1 MKEVT
6 YRVNV
11 ETKGAVKEVDELND
25 SIKNTGKDAK
35 STQDSL
41 NTVTGGAVG
50 RFNAL
55 KTNVLGV
62 VKSFKNLRV
71 AIIASGIGALVL
83 AVVALGQAF
92 TRSEAGQNKF
102 AKLLGVIG
110 SVVNNLLD
118 LLANLGEALISAF
131 ENPKQAIKD
140 FANLIK
146 DNIINRFQGLM
157 ELIPALGK
165 AVSLLFKGEFKE
177 AGKVATN
184 ATAKVVLGVDNVVE
198 KTQAAINKTKE
209 FVKELEEEGK
219 IASKIADDRAKADKI
234 ERKNTVERAKADREI
249 ADLRFKAE
257 QRDKFSV
264 SERIKFLEEASALE
278 EKITNQEIEAAR
290 LRFEAKKAENA
301 LSKSTKEDLDE
312 QAQLEAQLIGL
323 NTSKLRLQKRLQTS
337 LTTFRNE
344 EKAER
349 AAALKAEEDAQKA
362 ELKRIEEK
370 EKAEQIARDKKK
382 AEDEK
387 AEQDAL
393 EADRKALAIK
403 KAADEKA
410 EQKELA
416 RKEEQFNLLQELT
429 NTAQEQEIFKLMQ
442 QYDKKFE
449 LAAGNAELEKALM
462 EQQQKESAAIEE
474 KFNQKKIAENKAT
487 NDKIKANEQQL
498 QDAKFQLASSSLNS
512 IASIANL
519 FAQQNEANAKKAFNI
534 SKAVGIA
541 QTGINTAQAIMKA
554 AAETT
559 DFTPPQ
565 ALRVA
570 NMVAM
575 GVAGAVQIAGIAA
588 QKFQPSGG
596 GASGAGAG
604 GITTPSLSAG
614 GVSATQA
621 PSFNVVGQSGFNQ
634 IAGALGQQPPTQ
646 AFVVAGDVTTA
657 QQLQNNTI
665 QQATF

>member
-1 MKEVT
+1 MKQVT
-6 YRVNV
+6 YKVNV
-11 ETKGAVKEVDELND
+11 DTKGAVKEVDELND
-25 SIKNTGKDAK
+25 SIKDTGKDAK

-55 KTNVLGV
+55 KTNVLGA
-62 VKSFKNLRV
+62 VKSFKSLRV

-102 AKLLGVIG
+102 AKLMGVIG
-110 SVVNNLLD
+110 SIINNLLD
-118 LLANLGEALISAF
+118 VLADLGEALIKVF
-131 ENPKQAIKD
+131 EDPQQAIKD

-146 DNIINRFQGLM
+146 DNIVNRFEGLM

-165 AVSLLFKGEFKE
+165 AVSLLFKGEFAE
-177 AGKVATN
+177 AGKVAAN
-184 ATAKVVLGVDNVVE
+184 ATGKVVLGVENVVE

-209 FVKELEEEGK
+209 FVKELEEE
-219 IASKIADDRAKADKI
+219 ARVAAEIADNRAKADKI
-234 ERKNTVERAKADREI
+234 ERENTVARAKADREI

-349 AAALKAEEDAQKA
+349 ESARKAEEDAQK
-362 ELKRIEEK
+362 LKEDLRKKNEK
-370 EKAEQIARDKKK
+370 EEQIARDKKK
-382 AEDEK
+382 A
-387 AEQDAL
+387 
-393 EADRKALAIK
+393 
-403 KAADEKA
+403 ADEKA
-410 EQKELA
+410 QQEELK
-416 RKEEQFNLLQELT
+416 REEQQWNLLQKIT
-429 NTAQEQEIFKLMQ
+429 NTAQEQELLELAQ

-449 LAAGNAELEKALM
+449 LAVGNAELEKALR
-462 EQQQKESAAIEE
+462 EQQQEDLTAIDKKYSEQRAKNESDATQKSQQERLDAFEQGARTTMNALIAINELTQAFAKEDE
-474 KFNQKKIAENKAT
+474 
-487 NDKIKANEQQL
+487 
-498 QDAKFQLASSSLNS
+498 AS
-512 IASIANL
+512 
-519 FAQQNEANAKKAFNI
+519 QKKAFEVNKAI
-534 SKAVGIA
+534 GIANAIINTSVGVSKALA
-541 QTGINTAQAIMKA
+541 SAPPPLNFINAAIVTAS
-554 AAETT
+554 
-559 DFTPPQ
+559 
-565 ALRVA
+565 
-570 NMVAM
+570 
-575 GVAGAVQIAGIAA
+575 GIAA
-588 QKFQPSGG
+588 VKNIQKTQFNSSSFDTTSPSTSTG
-596 GASGAGAG
+596 GANTS
-604 GITTPSLSAG
+604 P
-614 GVSATQA
+614 TQP

-634 IAGALGQQPPTQ
+634 VAGALGQQQPVQ
-646 AFVVAGDVTTA
+646 AFVVAGDVTSA

>member
-131 ENPKQAIKD
+131 ENPKEALMS
-140 FANLIK
+140 FVNLLK
-146 DNIINRFQGLM
+146 EQVVNRFTGLL
-157 ELIPALGK
+157 ELIPKLGK
-165 AVSLLFKGEFKE
+165 AINLLFKGEFSE
-177 AGKVATN
+177 AGKVAGN
-184 ATAKVVLGVDNVVE
+184 AVGKVVLGVENVVE
-198 KTQAAINKTKE
+198 KTQEATKATKGFIAELQREAEVAA
-209 FVKELEEEGK
+209 
-219 IASKIADDRAKADKI
+219 KIADDRAKADKI
-234 ERKNTVERAKADREI
+234 ERENTVARAKADREI

-362 ELKRIEEK
+362 N
-370 EKAEQIARDKKK
+370 KK
-382 AEDEK
+382 ASDEKKAADEK
-387 AEQDAL
+387 A
-393 EADRKALAIK
+393 RAIK

-410 EQKELA
+410 K
-416 RKEEQFNLLQELT
+416 KEELQRAKKQNDLLQELT
-429 NTAQEQEIFKLMQ
+429 NTAQEQEIYKLKQ
-442 QYDKKFE
+442 QYENKFE
-449 LAAGNAELEKALM
+449 LAKGNAELEKALREKQQEDLTAIDKKYS
-462 EQQQKESAAIEE
+462 EQRAKNESEATQKTQQERLDAFEQAAQTTMNALIAINELTQAFAKEDEAS
-474 KFNQKKIAENKAT
+474 QKKAFEVNKAIGIANAIINT
-487 NDKIKANEQQL
+487 SVGVSKA
-498 QDAKFQLASSSLNS
+498 LASSAPPLNF
-512 IASIANL
+512 I
-519 FAQQNEANAKKAFNI
+519 NAAI
-534 SKAVGIA
+534 V
-541 QTGINTAQAIMKA
+541 TAA
-554 AAETT
+554 
-559 DFTPPQ
+559 
-565 ALRVA
+565 
-570 NMVAM
+570 
-575 GVAGAVQIAGIAA
+575 GVAQVKNIE
-588 QKFQPSGG
+588 KTRFDSSSFDTTSPSTSTGG
-596 GASGAGAG
+596 GA
-604 GITTPSLSAG
+604 
-614 GVSATQA
+614 ATSPTQP

-665 QQATF
+665 TQATF

>member
-118 LLANLGEALISAF
+118 LLADFGESIISVF

-140 FANLIK
+140 FAKLIK
-146 DNIINRFQGLM
+146 DNIVNRFEGLM

-184 ATAKVVLGVDNVVE
+184 ATAKVVLGVENVVE

-219 IASKIADDRAKADKI
+219 IAAKIADDRAKADKI
-234 ERKNTVERAKADREI
+234 ERENTVARAKADREI

-344 EKAER
+344 EKADR

-362 ELKRIEEK
+362 ELKSNR
-370 EKAEQIARDKKK
+370 
-382 AEDEK
+382 
-387 AEQDAL
+387 
-393 EADRKALAIK
+393 
-403 KAADEKA
+403 
-410 EQKELA
+410 
-416 RKEEQFNLLQELT
+416 
-429 NTAQEQEIFKLMQ
+429 
-442 QYDKKFE
+442 
-449 LAAGNAELEKALM
+449 
-462 EQQQKESAAIEE
+462 
-474 KFNQKKIAENKAT
+474 
-487 NDKIKANEQQL
+487 
-498 QDAKFQLASSSLNS
+498 
-512 IASIANL
+512 
-519 FAQQNEANAKKAFNI
+519 
-534 SKAVGIA
+534 
-541 QTGINTAQAIMKA
+541 
-554 AAETT
+554 
-559 DFTPPQ
+559 
-565 ALRVA
+565 
-570 NMVAM
+570 
-575 GVAGAVQIAGIAA
+575 
-588 QKFQPSGG
+588 
-596 GASGAGAG
+596 
-604 GITTPSLSAG
+604 
-614 GVSATQA
+614 
-621 PSFNVVGQSGFNQ
+621 
-634 IAGALGQQPPTQ
+634 
-646 AFVVAGDVTTA
+646 
-657 QQLQNNTI
+657 
-665 QQATF
+665 

>member
-1 MKEVT
+1 MKQVT
-6 YRVNV
+6 YKVNV
-11 ETKGAVKEVDELND
+11 DTKGAVKEVDQLNG
-25 SIKNTGKDAK
+25 SIKETGKDAK
-35 STQDSL
+35 NTQDSL

-55 KTNVLGV
+55 KTNVISV

-102 AKLLGVIG
+102 AKLMGVIG
-110 SVVNNLLD
+110 SIINNLLD
-118 LLANLGEALISAF
+118 VLADLGEALIKAF
-131 ENPKQAIKD
+131 EDPQKAIKD
-140 FANLIK
+140 FGNLIK
-146 DNIINRFQGLM
+146 ENISNRLEGLA

-165 AVSLLFKGEFKE
+165 AIKLLFSGEFAE
-177 AGKVATN
+177 AGKVAAN
-184 ATAKVVLGVDNVVE
+184 ATGKVVLGVENVVE

-209 FVKELEEEGK
+209 FVKELEEEAK
-219 IASKIADDRAKADKI
+219 IAAKIADDRAKADKI
-234 ERKNTVERAKADREI
+234 ERQNTVERAKADREI

-278 EKITNQEIEAAR
+278 EEITNQEIEAAR

-349 AAALKAEEDAQKA
+349 EAARKAEEDAQKLKEDLRKKNEKEEA
-362 ELKRIEEK
+362 IAREKKRI
-370 EKAEQIARDKKK
+370 
-382 AEDEK
+382 
-387 AEQDAL
+387 
-393 EADRKALAIK
+393 
-403 KAADEKA
+403 ADEKA
-410 EQKELA
+410 QQEQLK
-416 RKEEQFNLLQELT
+416 REEQQWNLLQKIT
-429 NTAQEQEIFKLMQ
+429 NTAQEQELLELAQ

-449 LAAGNAELEKALM
+449 LAEGNAELEKALREKQQEDLTAIDKKYS
-462 EQQQKESAAIEE
+462 EQRAKNESEATQKTQQERLDAFEQAAQTTMNALIAINELTQAFAKEDEAS
-474 KFNQKKIAENKAT
+474 QKKAFEVNKAIGIANAIINT
-487 NDKIKANEQQL
+487 SVGVSKA
-498 QDAKFQLASSSLNS
+498 LASSAPPLNF
-512 IASIANL
+512 I
-519 FAQQNEANAKKAFNI
+519 NAAI
-534 SKAVGIA
+534 V
-541 QTGINTAQAIMKA
+541 TAA
-554 AAETT
+554 
-559 DFTPPQ
+559 
-565 ALRVA
+565 
-570 NMVAM
+570 
-575 GVAGAVQIAGIAA
+575 GVAQVKNIE
-588 QKFQPSGG
+588 KTRFDSSSFDTTSPSTTTGG
-596 GASGAGAG
+596 GA
-604 GITTPSLSAG
+604 
-614 GVSATQA
+614 ATSPTQP

-634 IAGALGQQPPTQ
+634 VAGALGQQQPVQ

-665 QQATF
+665 TQATF

>member
-1 MKEVT
+1 MSKEVILT
-6 YRVNV
+6 VKAD
-11 ETKGAVKEVDELND
+11 TKGAVKEVDELND

-131 ENPKQAIKD
+131 ENPKEALMS
-140 FANLIK
+140 FVNLLK
-146 DNIINRFQGLM
+146 EQVVNRFTGLL
-157 ELIPALGK
+157 ELIPKLGK
-165 AVSLLFKGEFKE
+165 AINLLFKGEFSE
-177 AGKVATN
+177 AGKVAGN
-184 ATAKVVLGVDNVVE
+184 AVGKVVLGVENVVE
-198 KTQAAINKTKE
+198 KTQEAINKTKE
-209 FVKELEEEGK
+209 FVKELEEEAK
-219 IASKIADDRAKADKI
+219 IAAKIADDRAKADKI
-234 ERKNTVERAKADREI
+234 ERENTVARAKADREI

-257 QRDKFSV
+257 QRDKFAV
-264 SERIKFLEEASALE
+264 SERIKFLEQASALE
-278 EKITNQEIEAAR
+278 EEITNQEIEAAR
-290 LRFEAKKAENA
+290 LRFEAKKAEND

-362 ELKRIEEK
+362 N
-370 EKAEQIARDKKK
+370 KK
-382 AEDEK
+382 ASDEKKAADEK
-387 AEQDAL
+387 A
-393 EADRKALAIK
+393 RAIK

-410 EQKELA
+410 K
-416 RKEEQFNLLQELT
+416 KEELQRAKKQNDLLQELT
-429 NTAQEQEIFKLMQ
+429 NTAQEQEIYKLKQ
-442 QYDKKFE
+442 QYENKFE
-449 LAAGNAELEKALM
+449 LAKGNAELEKALREKQQEDLTAIDKKYS
-462 EQQQKESAAIEE
+462 EQRSKNESEATQKAQQERLDAFEQAAQTTMNALIAINELTQAFAKEDEAS
-474 KFNQKKIAENKAT
+474 QKKAFQVNKAIGIANAIINT
-487 NDKIKANEQQL
+487 SVGVSKA
-498 QDAKFQLASSSLNS
+498 LASSAPPLNF
-512 IASIANL
+512 I
-519 FAQQNEANAKKAFNI
+519 NAAI
-534 SKAVGIA
+534 V
-541 QTGINTAQAIMKA
+541 TAA
-554 AAETT
+554 
-559 DFTPPQ
+559 
-565 ALRVA
+565 
-570 NMVAM
+570 
-575 GVAGAVQIAGIAA
+575 GVAQVKNIE
-588 QKFQPSGG
+588 KTRFDSSSFDTTSPSTSTGG
-596 GASGAGAG
+596 GA
-604 GITTPSLSAG
+604 
-614 GVSATQA
+614 ATSPTQP

-634 IAGALGQQPPTQ
+634 VAGALGQQQPVQ
-646 AFVVAGDVTTA
+646 AFVVAGDVTSA
-657 QQLQNNTI
+657 QQLANNTI
-665 QQATF
+665 TQATF

>member
-1 MKEVT
+1 MSKEVILT
-6 YRVNV
+6 VKAD
-11 ETKGAVKEVDELND
+11 TKGAVKEVDELND

-131 ENPKQAIKD
+131 ENPKEALMS
-140 FANLIK
+140 FVNLLK
-146 DNIINRFQGLM
+146 EQVVNRFTGLL
-157 ELIPALGK
+157 ELIPKLGK
-165 AVSLLFKGEFKE
+165 AINLLFKGEFSE
-177 AGKVATN
+177 AGKVAGN
-184 ATAKVVLGVDNVVE
+184 AVGKVVLGVENVVE
-198 KTQAAINKTKE
+198 KTQEAINKTKE
-209 FVKELEEEGK
+209 FVKELEEEAK
-219 IASKIADDRAKADKI
+219 IAAKIADDRAKADKI
-234 ERKNTVERAKADREI
+234 ERENTVARAKADREI

-264 SERIKFLEEASALE
+264 SERIKFLEQASALE
-278 EKITNQEIEAAR
+278 EEITNQEIEAAR
-290 LRFEAKKAENA
+290 LRFEAKKAEND

-362 ELKRIEEK
+362 N
-370 EKAEQIARDKKK
+370 KK
-382 AEDEK
+382 ASDEKKAADEK
-387 AEQDAL
+387 A
-393 EADRKALAIK
+393 RAIK

-410 EQKELA
+410 K
-416 RKEEQFNLLQELT
+416 KEELQRAKKQNDLLQELT
-429 NTAQEQEIFKLMQ
+429 NTAQEQEIYKLKQ
-442 QYDKKFE
+442 QYENKFE
-449 LAAGNAELEKALM
+449 LAKGNAELEKALREKQQEDLTAIDKKYS
-462 EQQQKESAAIEE
+462 EQRSKNESEATQKAQQERLDAFEQAAQTTMNALIAINELTQAFAKEDEAS
-474 KFNQKKIAENKAT
+474 QKKAFQVNKAIGIANAIINT
-487 NDKIKANEQQL
+487 SVGVSKA
-498 QDAKFQLASSSLNS
+498 LASSAPPLNF
-512 IASIANL
+512 I
-519 FAQQNEANAKKAFNI
+519 NAAI
-534 SKAVGIA
+534 V
-541 QTGINTAQAIMKA
+541 TAA
-554 AAETT
+554 
-559 DFTPPQ
+559 
-565 ALRVA
+565 
-570 NMVAM
+570 
-575 GVAGAVQIAGIAA
+575 GVAQVKNIE
-588 QKFQPSGG
+588 KTRFDSSSFDTTSPSTSTGG
-596 GASGAGAG
+596 GA
-604 GITTPSLSAG
+604 
-614 GVSATQA
+614 ATSPTQP

-634 IAGALGQQPPTQ
+634 VAGALGQQQPVQ

-665 QQATF
+665 TQATF

>member
-6 YRVNV
+6 YKVNV
-11 ETKGAVKEVDELND
+11 ETKGAVKEVNELND
-25 SIKNTGKDAK
+25 SIKDTGKDAK
-35 STQDSL
+35 STQNSL
-41 NTVTGGAVG
+41 NTITGGAVG

-55 KTNVLGV
+55 KTNVLGA
-62 VKSFKNLRV
+62 VKSFKSLRV

-102 AKLLGVIG
+102 AKLMGVIG
-110 SVVNNLLD
+110 SVVNNVLD
-118 LLANLGEALISAF
+118 LLADFGEAVISVF

-146 DNIINRFQGLM
+146 ENIINRFQGIM

-184 ATAKVVLGVDNVVE
+184 ATAKVVLGIDNVIE
-198 KTQAAINKTKE
+198 KTQEAINKTKE

-219 IASKIADDRAKADKI
+219 VAAKIADDRAKADKI
-234 ERKNTVERAKADREI
+234 ERKNTVERAKADRKI

-290 LRFEAKKAENA
+290 LRFEAKKLENS

-312 QAQLEAQLIGL
+312 EAQLEAQLIQL

-349 AAALKAEEDAQKA
+349 KAAQKA
-362 ELKRIEEK
+362 NEEETNKTRDLILLKQEELKVI
-370 EKAEQIARDKKK
+370 Q
-382 AEDEK
+382 
-387 AEQDAL
+387 
-393 EADRKALAIK
+393 
-403 KAADEKA
+403 
-410 EQKELA
+410 
-416 RKEEQFNLLQELT
+416 
-429 NTAQEQEIFKLMQ
+429 NTAAKTR
-442 QYDKKFE
+442 DE
-449 LAAGNAELEKALM
+449 LAARNEKVQAIQNEIKELQNLRTAKF
-462 EQQQKESAAIEE
+462 AIE
-474 KFNQKKIAENKAT
+474 KIDFDSLPKLQKREAQKVEVRTGTEDLVERHIKKVNKERTRDDVIRDNKSYERRIAE
-487 NDKIKANEQQL
+487 ANTRINIASNTL
-498 QDAKFQLASSSLNS
+498 SSIGQLAD
-512 IASIANL
+512 A
-519 FAQQNEANAKKAFNI
+519 FAKGDEARAKKAFKIN
-534 SKAVGIA
+534 KAIGIA
-541 QTGINTAQAIMKA
+541 QATISTAQGIMNELSHPVKTLTFTNYA
-554 AAETT
+554 AAAAM
-559 DFTPPQ
+559 
-565 ALRVA
+565 AL
-570 NMVAM
+570 
-575 GVAGAVQIAGIAA
+575 AGAAQIATIATTRFNSGSSV
-588 QKFQPSGG
+588 KPTTNDNTGG
-596 GASGAGAG
+596 G
-604 GITTPSLSAG
+604 SLTA
-614 GVSATQA
+614 ATQP

-634 IAGALGQQPPTQ
+634 VAGALGQQPPVQ
-646 AFVVAGDVTTA
+646 AFVVAGDVTSA

-665 QQATF
+665 TQATF